1 MHHTTSTDRTIN
13 RKLQCLRCLI
23 IVQFIITIVT
33 DIAVEGDIVAMDQI
47 RAEDIVRSLDIQDMA
62 VERGMVMAFV
72 AFLAEKTRETIEE
85 PICSE
90 SKPNKYS
97 TDYVYYFT
105 D

>member
-1 MHHTTSTDRTIN
+1 MHLTTGTDRTIN
-13 RKLQCLRCLI
+13 RKLQCLTHLI
-23 IVQFIITIVT
+23 TVQFIITIVT
-33 DIAVEGDIVAMDQI
+33 DIAVVDDIVAMDQI

-62 VERGMVMAFV
+62 VENSMVMAFV
-72 AFLAEKTRETIEE
+72 VSLTKETSETIEE
-85 PICSE
+85 PLCSE